1 MSMSN
6 LARYKRS
13 PQAVPALRHTLPRAL
28 TDHELMRLVGERDAA
43 AFAVLYRRHA
53 RAALTLALRL
63 CGRPA
68 LAEEVVQEAFLSLWR
83 SPGHYD
89 GRLGS
94 PRTWVLGV
102 VHHRAIDARRGR
114 AAHDRAWVSDEGID
128 ERLEAKERTDREA
141 GRRDA
146 IREVRA
152 VLQRLPPEQSR
163 VIELAYYGGL
173 SNSEIAAMLDTPV
186 GTVKGRMR
194 LGLSKMRTQ
203 LHPEQVLW

>member
-1 MSMSN
+1 MSN

-13 PQAVPALRHTLPRAL
+13 PQAVPAYRHSSPRAL
-28 TDHELMRLVGERDAA
+28 TDHELMRRVGERDAA
-43 AFAVLYRRHA
+43 AFAILYRRHA

-63 CGRPA
+63 CERPA

-89 GRLGS
+89 YRRGS

-102 VHHRAIDARRGR
+102 VHHRAVDARRGR

-128 ERLEAKERTDREA
+128 ERLEAVERTDCEA
-141 GRRDA
+141 GRRDT

-152 VLQRLPPEQSR
+152 VLRRLPPEQSR
-163 VIELAYYGGL
+163 VIELAYYAGL
-173 SNSEIAAMLDTPV
+173 SNSEIASVLDTPV

-203 LHPEQVLW
+203 LRPEQVP

>member
-1 MSMSN
+1 MSN

-13 PQAVPALRHTLPRAL
+13 PQAVSAHRRILPRAL
-28 TDHELMRLVGERDAA
+28 SDHELMRLVGERDAA

-53 RAALTLALRL
+53 RAALRLALRL
-63 CGRPA
+63 CERPA
-68 LAEEVVQEAFLSLWR
+68 LAEEVVQDAFLSLWR

-89 GRLGS
+89 GRRGS

-128 ERLEAKERTDREA
+128 ERLEARERTDSEAVRRE
-141 GRRDA
+141 A

-152 VLQRLPPEQSR
+152 VLRRLPPEQSR

-173 SNSEIAAMLDTPV
+173 SNSEIASILDTPV

-194 LGLSKMRTQ
+194 LGLSKMRMQ
-203 LHPEQVLW
+203 LQHGRVRW